1 MNYLGK
7 SATSTVSENSY
18 EVNHEYLVMLS
29 DSEASLP
36 VKLRFLAKLGMTKN
50 IKLYSLPTTN
60 YHAQSNGL
68 RRV

>member
-36 VKLRFLAKLGMTKN
+36 VKLRFLAKLGMT
-50 IKLYSLPTTN
+50 L
-60 YHAQSNGL
+60 
-68 RRV
+68 